1 MGSLTLLVTW
11 NATAR
16 WNFRQDI
23 WEQKKNLLIWLDI
36 AIVYIPMAKSPAL
49 RQLSPYCQLVAVPA
63 ACTHLHHYYINQCR
77 YSRKWIHYLNTQI
90 QSDHLQIQCGQSVLN
105 IGFEKQIGIVCSVN
119 TAYVWF
125 PLNLPIFLILIHGS
139 PTIMLKTILVNY
151 STT

>member
-1 MGSLTLLVTW
+1 MFTYLVSHLERYSQVKFQTGHMGAKKKSFRM
-11 NATAR
+11 AR
-16 WNFRQDI
+16 HCYS
-23 WEQKKNLLIWLDI
+23 
-36 AIVYIPMAKSPAL
+36 VYPHGQISSSPPAL
-49 RQLSPYCQLVAVPA
+49 SILPA
-63 ACTHLHHYYINQCR
+63 CSCSGSCTHLRHYYSNQCR